1 MITVDRY
8 RKVTLKNYG
17 FNIGDVSVLMDF
29 YKMDIGD
36 DNDQQIIQYDLVL
49 ERGIKTLLIKNQ
61 NLTDKIVDIKQVD
74 AISTFWNNMDGSRT
88 ITKIDIAFTILP
100 NVKLKVLAKYE
111 TPDYYIYLNGP
122 KDDYDYISKDDK
134 DAMQIQIQESTFQS
148 LLQLAPH
155 INNYCQH
162 LINNKN

>member
-8 RKVTLKNYG
+8 RKVTLKNYA
-17 FNIGDVSVLMDF
+17 FNIGDVSVFMDF

-36 DNDQQIIQYDLVL
+36 DNDQQVIQYDLVL
-49 ERGIKTLLIKNQ
+49 ERGIKSLLNKNQ
-61 NLTDKIVDIKQVD
+61 NLTGKIVDIKQVN
-74 AISTFWNNMDGSRT
+74 AISTFWKNMDGSRT
-88 ITKIDIAFTILP
+88 ITKVDIAFTILP

-111 TPDYYIYLNGP
+111 TPEYYIYLNGT

-134 DAMQIQIQESTFQS
+134 DAMQIQVQDSTFQS
-148 LLQLAPH
+148 LLQLAPN

-162 LINNKN
+162 LLNNKN